1 MDFIKNM
8 KFNDLKKYKVP
19 FIITITGYD
28 GDSNFT
34 LSPKTP
40 FIIFCGS

>member
-28 GDSNFT
+28 VDKKLT
-34 LSPKTP
+34 LVR
-40 FIIFCGS
+40 